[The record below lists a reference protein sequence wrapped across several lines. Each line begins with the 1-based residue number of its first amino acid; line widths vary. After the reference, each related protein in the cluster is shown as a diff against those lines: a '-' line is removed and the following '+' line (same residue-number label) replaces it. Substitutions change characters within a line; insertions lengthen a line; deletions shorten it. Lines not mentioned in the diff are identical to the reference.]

1 MAYANPEIYGAPET
15 WHDCYYGGGSTQPW
29 AALVHGEKAK
39 VPTWALNPG
48 ETPTFVNSQ
57 LRSAVTDSKLTPTQ
71 PIDNSICAVG
81 QGRMSPF
88 RKFAV
93 YANHVT
99 TQAPS
104 GEILQIGHAYTGANY
119 NDNETPVNTFWF
131 EANSS
136 SSYGNYG
143 NGAFSRG
150 RLSIRD
156 GATITQGLDQRIWS
170 PTGVNSHGTKKQNG
184 NFYIAPFMS
193 YGTRTYVLQI
203 WVYVTNTDYDVAYA
217 GNTPAGRWKTL
228 DDWKNNYSTKAIT
241 ACLLRVRSISSYNTS
256 TGVIGYYGV
265 NYGSND
271 YRKVACGILDTM
283 KFELDD
289 GTTLPDLCSYGL
301 FSATSNS
308 DVGVALFND
317 FGSVYKW
324 SDTLQVITIV
334 PEYISQYIRTYGTS
348 MFPYIPYSD
357 DIYDWIMEACA
368 CFAMPFTP
376 GKSTATDAASCQFN
390 QDYVDPDLCLP
401 IIDSQ
406 GICQGEYTRGAA
418 NIQNQYYNLA
428 SIFDYEPIIPV
439 PAPRP
444 KQINVYDINEPQ
456 NGFDHN
462 GLAILM
468 PIECIS
474 DKEEAGRW
482 DLTLVHPIDDYN
494 KWTYIIGQNV
504 LKVNG
509 QLFRIDE
516 TEIYQD
522 AEQSYI
528 TAHAKHITYDLFDRF
543 VDEVTVE
550 NIGAN
555 EYVYKVIKRSE
566 EILPTHRP
574 EPNEYTFNVSSDI
587 TDLITNKVQDQTV
600 IGALFGDDNSLA
612 SRYGGQ
618 VYRDNFHMSINST
631 LEGAPQSPAF
641 KLRFGTDLTKL
652 SYKIDFSQWITEL
665 ICKDNFGDVWAISY
679 TGSTWIIHHQK
690 TRIIHFTYDP
700 STPDPYDCLTKDGF
714 AYWQT
719 VSTPIVSIEVSVA
732 NLKNDP
738 KYKDFVDLQNLDVG
752 YEGNVYIEQYGIDI
766 NLKIVSIRRDELT
779 GEALQ
784 VVLGTSRGSFIRSPV
799 MSQTIV
805 ANGTVLGKQEAEM
818 QAMKDQMD
826 DMTLK
831 QMRFWR
837 GMSSYKWTDA
847 QNYTWR
853 EILNGHKDN
862 TL

>member
-1 MAYANPEIYGAPET
+1 MAYANPEVYGAPET
-15 WHDCYYGGGSTQPW
+15 WQDCFYAGGSTAAW
-29 AALVHGEKAK
+29 ATALHGQKAK
-39 VPTWALNPG
+39 VPSWREVRPDWT
-48 ETPTFVNSQ
+48 TFGSSQ
-57 LRSAVTDSKLTPTQ
+57 LRAAVIDGKIQ
-71 PIDNSICAVG
+71 ERVPIDNSIAAIG
-81 QGRMSPF
+81 QGLSSPF
-88 RKFAV
+88 RKWFV
-93 YANHVT
+93 YANIADDDH
-99 TQAPS
+99 PN
-104 GEILQIGHAYTGANY
+104 GQIRNIGVAYVGSDF
-119 NDNETPVNTFWF
+119 NDDATPINTFWY
-131 EANSS
+131 EANNPTSFA
-136 SSYGNYG
+136 NYS
-143 NGAFSRG
+143 NGAFSSGLIPLTERNNQQP
-150 RLSIRD
+150 
-156 GATITQGLDQRIWS
+156 QGFSQRIWS
-170 PTGVNSHGTKKQNG
+170 PSGENAEGTQQQNG
-184 NFYIAPFMS
+184 NYYIAPFTS
-193 YGTRTYVLQI
+193 YGTRSFCLQI
-203 WVYVTNTDYDVAYA
+203 LVYDVGEY
-217 GNTPAGRWKTL
+217 NDEFTPGGLAPQGTWRTL
-228 DDWKNNYSTKAIT
+228 DSWKNTYPTHAIT
-241 ACLLRVRSISSYNTS
+241 ACYFRIRSLSAYNTS
-256 TGVIGYYGV
+256 TGVMGYYAQ
-265 NYGSND
+265 NFGSSE
-271 YRKVACGILDTM
+271 YRKICCGILDTI
-283 KFELDD
+283 KFDLDD
-289 GTTLPDLCSYGL
+289 GTAVPELTDY
-301 FSATSNS
+301 
-308 DVGVALFND
+308 ALFGD
-317 FGSVYKW
+317 GSNAELGVRLFTPHSNLYKW
-324 SDTLQVITIV
+324 TNKLQNILLYPTEISTYVKSNGALIV
-334 PEYISQYIRTYGTS
+334 PYV
-348 MFPYIPYSD
+348 PYSD
-357 DIYDWIMEACA
+357 EFYEYLMRACA
-368 CFAMPFTP
+368 CFALPFTP
-376 GKSTATDAASCQFN
+376 GKATGTAATSCQFN
-390 QDYVDPDLCLP
+390 QDYLDPDLCLP
-401 IIDSQ
+401 IIDSR
-406 GICQGEYTRGAA
+406 GICQGDYTRGAA
-418 NIQNQYYNLA
+418 NVKNQYYNLA

-550 NIGAN
+550 NVDAN

-566 EILPTHRP
+566 EILPTHSP

-587 TDLITNKVQDQTV
+587 TELITNKVQDQTV

-700 STPDPYDCLTKDGF
+700 NTPDPYDCLTKDGF

-799 MSQTIV
+799 MSQTVV
-805 ANGTVLGKQEAEM
+805 ANGTVLGKQELEM
-818 QAMKDQMD
+818 QAMQKEIVNLN
-826 DMTLK
+826 LK
-831 QMRFWR
+831 QMRTWG
-837 GMSSYKWTDA
+837 GMKAYKWA
-847 QNYTWR
+847 EVQQYTWG
-853 EILNGHKDN
+853 EIINGYKN
-862 TL
+862 